1 MNSKLND
8 HFRTTKDSIIKN
20 AKRSAFLGASLPH
33 PNICPCILRAPCI
46 TKPITKEPLD
56 NIMLHKFSD
65 DLDSNLNKY
74 LTQFDP
80 SVFSTAFYLNIN
92 KFVNPKSLQKGLFIS
107 SNPTFVYLQNNA
119 SAHFLC
125 PKCPAPHI
133 PIIWHR
139 PVKGQFN
146 PIFTGPE
153 YTIEFPNYYHSGL
166 IKCSFISSNRKYEHT
181 FILSFQNRLAHTLRP
196 TAKMLPYARCSLLY
210 IKKLTLSQDAINILL
225 TCPKMLH
232 ICLEHG

>member
-1 MNSKLND
+1 M
-8 HFRTTKDSIIKN
+8 
-20 AKRSAFLGASLPH
+20 
-33 PNICPCILRAPCI
+33 
-46 TKPITKEPLD
+46 
-56 NIMLHKFSD
+56 
-65 DLDSNLNKY
+65 
-74 LTQFDP
+74 
-80 SVFSTAFYLNIN
+80 
-92 KFVNPKSLQKGLFIS
+92 FVNPKNLQKRLFIS

-196 TAKMLPYARCSLLY
+196 TAKMYTTKSIHPAPTLLPVQTNT
-210 IKKLTLSQDAINILL
+210 IFQTTLRSTTEISTPHKTVASTVPQPVIISQQ
-225 TCPKMLH
+225 TST
-232 ICLEHG
+232 